1 MNIDACYQLGYILR
15 THGIKGQVI
24 AFFDVD
30 YPEDYEELES
40 VFLLIHGKLVPFF
53 IESIDSQAKG
63 RFLLKFEDTNT
74 IEQAEKLKGVSLY
87 LPLNS
92 LPELEEDQFYYHD
105 LIGYTIVDETLGELG
120 IVKEL
125 FELPHQ
131 DLLAMDYHGVEVL
144 IPLQDNLIIRAD
156 KTEQKLYMTLPEGL
170 VDVYIQ
176 PGNPTEE
183 ERDDDA
189 VWYYQLPDRFTG
201 KSF

>member
-1 MNIDACYQLGYILR
+1 MNIDTCYQLGYILR

-40 VFLLIHGKLVPFF
+40 VFLLINGKLVPFF
-53 IESIDSQAKG
+53 IESIASQAKG
-63 RFLLKFEDTNT
+63 RFLLKFEDTDT
-74 IEQAEKLKGVSLY
+74 LEQAEKLKGIPLY

-120 IVKEL
+120 VIREL

-131 DLLAMDYHGVEVL
+131 DLLAMDYRGVEVL

-156 KTEQKLYMTLPEGL
+156 KSTQKLYMNLPEGL
-170 VDVYIQ
+170 IDVYTQ
-176 PGNPTEE
+176 PGNPSEE

-189 VWYYQLPDRFTG
+189 V
-201 KSF
+201 